1 MKQVYFYNEETG
13 QLTGSDQ
20 VSDTVVITAGV
31 TDVPLPSNL
40 VNPKFDLGS
49 QAWTGTKLEDWIKEQ
64 QTNYQALLKEHPELI
79 PDDEK
84 QQELLM
90 QQSQQI
96 TVLQTMV
103 MQQNQTNAKLRTAN
117 QQQATQIKQ
126 LQQMFMLANQQQA
139 IEKSK
144 EVNA

>member
-1 MKQVYFYNEETG
+1 MKRVYLYLKN
-13 QLTGSDQ
+13 GSYTTFADIP
-20 VSDTVVITAGV
+20 DTVPVPPLAT
-31 TDVPLPSNL
+31 TDPIPDGMEKPVRKEGKWVESVESKKQLDYNDVLTPLPS
-40 VNPKFDLGS
+40 V
-49 QAWTGTKLEDWIKEQ
+49 Q
-64 QTNYQALLKEHPELI
+64 QK
-79 PDDEK
+79 
-84 QQELLM
+84 LLM

-103 MQQNQTNAKLRTAN
+103 MQQNQTNTKLQATNA
-117 QQQATQIKQ
+117 QQAAQIKQ